1 MDKIDTSKVLLD
13 KWTEISSQE
22 RLDRL
27 QDYIESSDITLI
39 PVFVDLLENEKDRA
53 VKERLLMILNE
64 LIPRSDYDIVDRMLR
79 SPDPFI
85 RNGVVEIIKKSEIP
99 LIEFLGKLAEDPDKD
114 VRKFVIDSLST
125 EKSEEAINIIRRRL
139 VDADPNVVYTAVE
152 YLGNFRDTEKV
163 EEIEEFLFLDNVNL
177 MLTCSSLEAL
187 SKINQSPRAE
197 EIIKKF
203 SNADTNPMLLFPLL
217 RYLSTFGSKD
227 AFILLE
233 KLLDGNP
240 EPYMKEIID
249 AIEGIMR
256 NNGIDDVPE
265 HIREKL
271 ESIAKNTDNSVNQY
285 EISRI
290 LSAAESEHSIEKIRE
305 MLNDE
310 NEMVQIWAVE
320 QLGLMGDESDIEL
333 LDEIAEETESDEM
346 LEVIGDAVMK
356 IDERINQ

>member
-1 MDKIDTSKVLLD
+1 MDKIETSKVLLD
-13 KWTEISSQE
+13 KWDEISAQE

-27 QDYIESSDITLI
+27 QDYVESTDTDLI
-39 PVFVDLLENEKDRA
+39 PVFVDLLEKERDRA
-53 VKERLLMILNE
+53 VKERLLMILTE

-85 RNGVVEIIKKSEIP
+85 RNGVVEIIKKSQIP
-99 LIEFLGKLAEDPDKD
+99 LIEFLSKLAEDPDKD

-125 EKSEEAINIIRRRL
+125 EKSEEAITIIRRRL
-139 VDADPNVVYTAVE
+139 VDDDPNVVYTAVE

-163 EEIEEFLFLDNVNL
+163 KEIEDFLFQENANL

-187 SKINQSPRAE
+187 SKIDISPRSAD
-197 EIIKKF
+197 IISKYSKV
-203 SNADTNPMLLFPLL
+203 DTNPMLLFPLL
-217 RYLSTFGSKD
+217 RYLSTFGTVESLQ
-227 AFILLE
+227 FIE
-233 KLLDGNP
+233 KLLDGTP

-256 NNGIDDVPE
+256 VNELEDVPE

-271 ESIAKNTDNSVNQY
+271 EDIAKNTNNSVNQY

-290 LSAAESEHSIEKIRE
+290 LSTAESEHTIEKVRE

-320 QLGLMGDESDIEL
+320 QLGQMGDESDIERL
-333 LDEIAEETESDEM
+333 EEIAEDTESDEM